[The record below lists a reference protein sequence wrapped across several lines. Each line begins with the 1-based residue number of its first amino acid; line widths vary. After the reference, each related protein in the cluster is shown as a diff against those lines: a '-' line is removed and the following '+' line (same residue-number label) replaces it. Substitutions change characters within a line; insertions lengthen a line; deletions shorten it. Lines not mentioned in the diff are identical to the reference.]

1 MAVREVEFVIVGG
14 GVAAAKAAEGLRS
27 AGGDG
32 PTLLLTAEPE
42 LPYERPPLS
51 KAFLRGEAGRDKTR
65 THDEAWYRDHEVELL
80 LATRASTLDPATRTV
95 TTEVGDQLRYGTG
108 LVLATGAQP
117 VRLELPGEDLEGVY
131 YLRTVDD
138 AERLRAAISSAESMV
153 VLGGGFIGA
162 EVAASATQ
170 MDTRVTILELADTL
184 WTRAVGPE
192 MGQFFEAFLRDRG
205 VHVRTRTR
213 AERLEGRDSVEAV
226 VLGDGTR
233 LAADVV
239 VIGVG
244 VRPDTDLAER
254 AGLPVDD
261 GILVDQRL
269 RAADG
274 VYAAGDV
281 ARYYSPLYGKHLRV
295 EHYEVAEHPLFGRIR
310 IEHWAEALNQGLLA
324 GRNLAG
330 SGGRYDRIPY
340 FFSDQFDLSLSYLGH
355 VPEWDELVVRGNREV
370 AEPRFVAWYLR
381 DGIPRA
387 ALIVND
393 WDATDPV
400 REVIRRGQPV
410 GPDELEQIP

>member
-1 MAVREVEFVIVGG
+1 MAVRDVEFVIVGG
-14 GVAAAKAAEGLRS
+14 GVAAAKAAEGVRA
-27 AGGDG
+27 AGGEG
-32 PTLLLTAEPE
+32 PAVVLTAEPE

-51 KAFLRGEAGRDKTR
+51 KAFLRGEAGRDWVR

-117 VRLELPGEDLEGVY
+117 VRLELPGGDLEGVY

-138 AERLRAAISSAESMV
+138 AERLRAAISRAESMV
-153 VLGGGFIGA
+153 ILGGGFIGA

-170 MDTRVTILELADTL
+170 MDTRVTLLELADTL

-192 MGQFFEAFLRDRG
+192 MGRFFEAFLRDRG

-213 AERLEGRDSVEAV
+213 AERLEGRDSIEAV
-226 VLGDGTR
+226 VLPDGTR
-233 LAADVV
+233 LAADLV

-254 AGLPVDD
+254 AGLPVDN
-261 GILVDQRL
+261 GILVDQQL

-274 VYAAGDV
+274 VFAAGDV
-281 ARYYSPLYGKHLRV
+281 AN
-295 EHYEVAEHPLFGRIR
+295 AEHPLFGRIR

-330 SGGRYDRIPY
+330 AGERYDRIPY

-355 VPEWDELVVRGNREV
+355 VREWDELVVRGSREV
-370 AEPRFVAWYLR
+370 AEPKFVAWYLR

-393 WDATDPV
+393 WDVEDAV
-400 REVIRRGQPV
+400 QEVIRSGQPV
-410 GPDELEQIP
+410 DPERLPGPGE

>member
-14 GVAAAKAAEGLRS
+14 GVAAAMAAEGLRA
-27 AGGDG
+27 AGGEG
-32 PTLLLTAEPE
+32 AAVVLTAEPE

-51 KAFLRGEAGRDKTR
+51 KEFLRGEAGREKTR
-65 THDEAWYRDHEVELL
+65 PHDEAWYRDNDVELL
-80 LATRASTLDPATRTV
+80 LATRASTLDPATRAV
-95 TTEVGDQLRYGTG
+95 TTEVGDQLHYRGG

-117 VRLELPGEDLEGVY
+117 NRLELPGEDLDGVY

-138 AERLRAAISSAESMV
+138 SERLRAAISRAESMV
-153 VLGGGFIGA
+153 IVGGGFIGA

-170 MDTRVTILELADTL
+170 MDTRVTLLERGDTI

-192 MGQFFEAFLRDRG
+192 MGRFFEAFLRDRG

-213 AERLEGRDSVEAV
+213 AERLEGGEQVEAV
-226 VLGDGTR
+226 VLPDGSR
-233 LAADVV
+233 LHADLV

-244 VRPDTDLAER
+244 VHPDTDLATR
-254 AGLPVDD
+254 AGLPVDN
-261 GILVDQRL
+261 GILVDQQL

-274 VYAAGDV
+274 VWAAGDV
-281 ARYYSPLYGKHLRV
+281 AN
-295 EHYEVAEHPLFGRIR
+295 AENTLFGRVR

-330 SGGRYDRIPY
+330 AGERYDRVPY
-340 FFSDQFDLSLSYLGH
+340 FFSDQFDLSLSYLGYAH
-355 VPEWDELVVRGNREV
+355 EWDELVVRGSQEV
-370 AEPRFVAWYLR
+370 GEPKFVAWYLR
-381 DGIPRA
+381 DGAPRA

-393 WDATDPV
+393 SDAEDPV

-410 GPDELEQIP
+410 DPARLADQAVDLGDL

>member
-14 GVAAAKAAEGLRS
+14 GVAAAKAAEGVRT
-27 AGGDG
+27 AGGEG
-32 PTLLLTAEPE
+32 TGVVVAAEPE

-51 KAFLRGEAGRDKTR
+51 KEFLRGEAGREKTR
-65 THDEAWYRDHEVELL
+65 THDETWYRDNDVELL

-95 TTEVGDQLRYGTG
+95 TTEVGDQLRYGG

-117 VRLELPGEDLEGVY
+117 VRLGLPGEDLEGVY

-138 AERLRAAISSAESMV
+138 AERLRAAISRAESMV
-153 VLGGGFIGA
+153 IIGGGFIGA

-170 MDTRVTILELADTL
+170 MDTRVTLLELADTL

-192 MGQFFEAFLRDRG
+192 MGGFFEAFLRDRG

-213 AERLEGRDSVEAV
+213 AERLEGGEAVQAV
-226 VLGDGTR
+226 VLPDGTR
-233 LAADVV
+233 LHADLV

-244 VRPDTDLAER
+244 VRPDTELAER

-261 GILVDQRL
+261 GILVDRHL

-274 VYAAGDV
+274 IWAAGDV
-281 ARYYSPLYGKHLRV
+281 AN
-295 EHYEVAEHPLFGRIR
+295 ADHPLFGRIR

-330 SGGRYDRIPY
+330 AGERYDRVPY

-355 VPEWDELVVRGNREV
+355 VREWDELVVRGSREV
-370 AEPRFVAWYLR
+370 EQPKFVAWYLR
-381 DGIPRA
+381 EGTPRA

-393 WDATDPV
+393 GDAEDPV
-400 REVIRRGQPV
+400 RAVIRRAQPV
-410 GPDELEQIP
+410 GSERLADQTVELGEL

>member
-14 GVAAAKAAEGLRS
+14 GVAAAKAAEGVRT
-27 AGGDG
+27 AGGEG
-32 PTLLLTAEPE
+32 TGVVVAAEPE

-51 KAFLRGEAGRDKTR
+51 KEFLRGEAGREKTR
-65 THDEAWYRDHEVELL
+65 THDETWYRDNDVELL

-95 TTEVGDQLRYGTG
+95 TTEVGDQLRYGG

-117 VRLELPGEDLEGVY
+117 VRLGLPGEDLEGVY

-138 AERLRAAISSAESMV
+138 AERLRAAISRAESMV
-153 VLGGGFIGA
+153 IIGGGFIGA

-170 MDTRVTILELADTL
+170 MDTRVTLLELADTL

-192 MGQFFEAFLRDRG
+192 MGGFFEAFLRDRG

-213 AERLEGRDSVEAV
+213 AERLEGGESVQAV
-226 VLGDGTR
+226 VLTDGTR
-233 LAADVV
+233 LHADLV

-244 VRPDTDLAER
+244 VRPDTELAER

-261 GILVDQRL
+261 GILVDQHL

-274 VYAAGDV
+274 IWAAGDV
-281 ARYYSPLYGKHLRV
+281 AN
-295 EHYEVAEHPLFGRIR
+295 ADHPLFGRIR

-330 SGGRYDRIPY
+330 AGERYDRVPY

-355 VPEWDELVVRGNREV
+355 VREWDELVVRGSREV
-370 AEPRFVAWYLR
+370 EQPKFVAWYLR
-381 DGIPRA
+381 EGTPRA

-393 WDATDPV
+393 GDAEDPV
-400 REVIRRGQPV
+400 RAVIRRAQPV
-410 GPDELEQIP
+410 GSERLADQTVELGEL